1 MYLFRGLLMVTL
13 CVVSSELKCVAKT
26 AVVLQQS
33 MGLFFALILEKIT
46 VQLFILWFPYGDLMS
61 CVMLIEDVSRPIV
74 MLRSN
79 FILGRRLDCINAI
92 PRA

>member
-1 MYLFRGLLMVTL
+1 MLLKLQLFCSKVWGFF
-13 CVVSSELKCVAKT
+13 
-26 AVVLQQS
+26 
-33 MGLFFALILEKIT
+33 GFALILEKIT

-79 FILGRRLDCINAI
+79 FILARRLDCINAI